1 VPWAR
6 IVRGGLQ
13 IHHEAEFVPK
23 RTTADPTFLD
33 LTTRECICLA
43 CRCGRR
49 VSIAPFQL
57 IATHGIPQH
66 TPIFS
71 LQQRF
76 RCRMPK
82 CRRRPERLWIDKWK
96 D

>member
-1 VPWAR
+1 M
-6 IVRGGLQ
+6 
-13 IHHEAEFVPK
+13 PK

-33 LTTRECICLA
+33 LTTRECIWLRCH
-43 CRCGRR
+43 CGRL

-57 IATHGIPQH
+57 VGTRGITNH

-76 RCRMPK
+76 RCRMPN
-82 CRRRPERLWIDKWK
+82 CRRRPRTLWIDKWQ